1 MTPDL
6 GNLFGGAASAPGAM
20 PRAKLAK
27 SAPGGA
33 GGGLGGGLSGLG
45 SDLLAA
51 AGAAL
56 GLGQADPLTDALVS
70 VQMQL
75 AAAPMLSWCRLQFL
89 PRSDFP
95 ALATGDPLTVS
106 LSDAGAPVP
115 VFAGTVA
122 QLAWRDGRLD
132 AMLSAPAAAL
142 AKIRRNAG
150 YENQSFSDL
159 LNTFASDAGLS
170 AGDIDAGPDYAFF
183 AIDDRLSL
191 WDWVARIAMHADVPA
206 WTDAAGALNATP
218 AAGQPVASFKYGETI
233 LALDAHSRDPVI
245 TGSHIVGEGSA
256 GRQGSDAWSWLA
268 KDPQGVS
275 ASAGGGA
282 SSALGQDGGLRDLA
296 SVAAAALG
304 AVAGSAR
311 IADIVEVRVPGTPA
325 IDIAS
330 VFKLEGCPGGVG
342 DGSWS
347 ALEVRH
353 RLSARGGFV
362 TEVVGATMS

>member
-6 GNLFGGAASAPGAM
+6 GNLFGGGASAPGAT

-33 GGGLGGGLSGLG
+33 GGGLGAGLG
-45 SDLLAA
+45 AGLGGDLLAA

-191 WDWVARIAMHADVPA
+191 WDWIARLARHGDMPA
-206 WTDAAGALNATP
+206 WTDAQGRLNARP
-218 AAGQPVASFKYGETI
+218 PRGQPVATFVYGQTLLSLEAT
-233 LALDAHSRDPVI
+233 ARDPA
-245 TGSHIVGEGSA
+245 TTAARIVGEGSA
-256 GRQGSDAWSWLA
+256 GRQGSDAWAWLA

-275 ASAGGGA
+275 AGGGLGA
-282 SSALGQDGGLRDLA
+282 PVQNDGALRSLSALAG
-296 SVAAAALG
+296 AA
-304 AVAGSAR
+304 AGSAAP
-311 IADIVEVRVPGTPA
+311 ADAVTITVPGTPA

-330 VFKLEGCPGGVG
+330 IFKLEKCPGGQG
-342 DGSWS
+342 DGQWS
-347 ALEVRH
+347 AVDVRH
-353 RLSARGGFV
+353 RFSAGAGF
-362 TEVVGATMS
+362 TTQVVGISA